1 MPGLFDGVAFIFLG
15 TNYGEDVD
23 VTTLNVQLEIFRV
36 SMKDGEF
43 TCSDDILAKIKRLSE
58 VKKYI
63 ISEIRTLCKLLVNP
77 ATSAAGERSFSSA
90 RRLKTW
96 LRSTMTQTMFK
107 QSDNTQY
114 PQTENRQT
122 LS

>member
-15 TNYGEDVD
+15 TNYGVDVD

-63 ISEIRTLCKLLVNP
+63 ISEIRTLCKLLLVNP

-96 LRSTMTQTMFK
+96 LRSTMTQTIFK

-114 PQTENRQT
+114 PQTENR
-122 LS
+122 

>member
-90 RRLKTW
+90 QRLKT
-96 LRSTMTQTMFK
+96 
-107 QSDNTQY
+107 
-114 PQTENRQT
+114 
-122 LS
+122 